1 MIAKN
6 MLKEV
11 RGIPK
16 YRGEVAP
23 ALLITPQKCSY
34 RCPRLE
40 PIIEEGSDE
49 GFYIMPKRM
58 MFLVPALFSFV
69 TYYFLLYNNIN

>member
-1 MIAKN
+1 MV
-6 MLKEV
+6 KEV
-11 RGIPK
+11 RGIQK

-23 ALLITPQKCSY
+23 ALLITPQKSSY
-34 RCPRLE
+34 GYPKLE

-49 GFYIMPKRM
+49 GFQIMPKRM

-69 TYYFLLYNNIN
+69 SYYFLMYSKIK